1 MRIFALA
8 VAIVL
13 LALSLF
19 VFLTFGKRI
28 LRTATRIVR
37 EKHRSHES
45 RPETA

>member
-1 MRIFALA
+1 MRTFAL
-8 VAIVL
+8 VMAIVL
-13 LALSLF
+13 VALSLF

-28 LRTATRIVR
+28 LRTVTRIFR